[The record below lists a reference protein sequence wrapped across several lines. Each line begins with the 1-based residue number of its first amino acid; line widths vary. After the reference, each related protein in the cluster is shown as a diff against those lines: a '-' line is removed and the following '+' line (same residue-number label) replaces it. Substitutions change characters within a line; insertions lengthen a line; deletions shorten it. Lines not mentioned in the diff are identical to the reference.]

1 MNNISSEFFNLGYV
15 FDKTTQNIRRLPYEK
30 DQCYIAS
37 NEFVKNTT
45 INKKLEYL
53 HKNFLFLYKL
63 SNVADFRVPATKT
76 FSFEGNDLFLHEET
90 KNKELFFSE
99 SLDFS
104 TSKIG
109 ALSFYRFNNG
119 GSLLFYATDSLLE
132 SVFISVDDVTRA
144 TKTAFIDPLSGT
156 IAFQKIGDIKTD
168 SDENLYISDVGY
180 KNIYQYTLKPVLTQE
195 NIYRKLPFL
204 KNATG
209 GPGAAEDRTKFGN
222 IRHLAVNANYVIAED
237 EVNKCF
243 KVFDKNL
250 NWLRT
255 TKFLS
260 LFNQIEY
267 FDCITLSSDNKIYCC
282 RRKLLY
288 IFELDHELNIF
299 LEKTVD
305 MTSYL
310 ETDEFVN
317 YIKFGY
323 TFDNIF
329 YLFTDRA
336 IKKVWRSDPTGCIG
350 EYKIENK
357 IIWAD
362 VFEYDATHD
371 QIVLKTE
378 TVDGSY
384 KLFGFLDNINII
396 TLLANRDFEIY
407 GLDDIKIEKDEYV
420 TSWVIQ
426 KAIKKVYT
434 NHSIFIKQIKFK
446 LLEDNNTISVFKSRL
461 YNQLFLNY
469 ATPSTDPINLNI
481 GLNEIFQAEVINRLI
496 EETLNLQRLI
506 LLYVLNS
513 IKTKVL
519 LSPNPAKLDEFN
531 IFYTYFTDDSLN
543 LVPTPAKLVPFE
555 ELAVL
560 DGLALSTG
568 GAPYEAGEG
577 ISINPGIVT

>member
-1 MNNISSEFFNLGYV
+1 MINISEEFFKQGFV
-15 FDKTTQNIRRLPYEK
+15 FDKTTQDIRKLPYDREA
-30 DQCYIAS
+30 CYIAS
-37 NEFVKNTT
+37 NEFVKNST
-45 INKKLEYL
+45 INKKIEYL

-63 SNVADFRVPATKT
+63 SNVADFSVPAQKT
-76 FSFEGNDLFLHEET
+76 FDFEGNDLFLYEGL
-90 KNKELFFSE
+90 KKKELFFRD
-99 SLDFS
+99 SLDIS
-104 TSKIG
+104 ASKLG
-109 ALSFYRFNNG
+109 ALSFYRFSNG
-119 GSLLFYATDSLLE
+119 GSLLFYSSDTLLE
-132 SVFISVDDVTRA
+132 SVFISADNVERA

-168 SDENLYISDVGY
+168 QNENLYIADVGY
-180 KNIYQYTLKPVLTQE
+180 KNIYQYTIKPVLTRE

-209 GPGAAEDRTKFGN
+209 GPGTAEDRTKFGN
-222 IRHLAVNANYVIAED
+222 IRHLAVNDNYVIAED
-237 EVNKCF
+237 DVNKCF

-255 TKFLS
+255 TKLLS
-260 LFNQIEY
+260 LFDEIKF
-267 FDCITLSSDNKIYCC
+267 FDCIVLSSDNKLYCC
-282 RRKLLY
+282 RSKLLY
-288 IFELDHELNIF
+288 IFALDYELNIF
-299 LEKTVD
+299 LERTVD
-305 MTSYL
+305 MTPYL
-310 ETDEFVN
+310 EVDEFVSF
-317 YIKFGY
+317 IKFGY

-336 IKKVWRSDPTGCIG
+336 IKKIWRSDPTGCIG
-350 EYKIENK
+350 EYKVKDK
-357 IIWAD
+357 IAWAD
-362 VFEYDATHD
+362 VFAYDGSYD
-371 QIVLKTE
+371 QIILKTE
-378 TVDGSY
+378 TVDGNY
-384 KLFGFLDNINII
+384 KLFGFLDNTNIL

-407 GLDDIKIEKDEYV
+407 GLDDVRIEKNEYV

-426 KAIKKVYT
+426 KSIKKIFT

-446 LLEDNNTISVFKSRL
+446 LLEDNNTISIFKNKL

-469 ATPSTDPINLNI
+469 TSPSPDPINLNI
-481 GLNEIFQAEVINRLI
+481 GINEIFQAEVINRII

-513 IKTKVL
+513 LKTKKY

>member
-1 MNNISSEFFNLGYV
+1 MNKISKEFFDQGLI
-15 FDKTTQNIRRLPYEK
+15 FDKTTQNIRRLPHEK

-63 SNVADFRVPATKT
+63 SNVADFRVPSVNA
-76 FSFEGNDLFLHEET
+76 FSFEGDDLFLKENI
-90 KNKELFFSE
+90 KNKEFFFRE
-99 SLDFS
+99 SLDLSFS
-104 TSKIG
+104 KAG

-119 GSLLFYATDSLLE
+119 GSLLFYTTGTLLE
-132 SVFISVDDVTRA
+132 SIFIDVDNVTRA

-156 IAFQKIGDIKTD
+156 IAFQQIGDIKAD
-168 SDENLYISDVGY
+168 LDENLYIADTGY

-209 GPGAAEDRTKFGN
+209 GPGTAEDRTKFGN
-222 IRHLAVNANYVIAED
+222 IRQLAVNSNYVIAED
-237 EVNKCF
+237 DVNKCF
-243 KVFDKNL
+243 KIFDKNL

-260 LFNQIEY
+260 LFDEIKF
-267 FDCITLSSDNKIYCC
+267 FDCIVLSSDDKLYCC

-288 IFELDHELNIF
+288 IFKMDDELNLL
-299 LEKTVD
+299 LERKVD
-305 MTSYL
+305 MSSYL
-310 ETDEFVN
+310 ETDEFVSF
-317 YIKFGY
+317 IKFGY
-323 TFDNIF
+323 TFDTTF

-336 IKKVWRSDPTGCIG
+336 VKKIWRTDPTGCIG
-350 EYKIENK
+350 EYKVDGK
-357 IIWAD
+357 IAWAD
-362 VFEYDATHD
+362 VFAYDKSYD
-371 QIVLKTE
+371 QIIIKTE
-378 TVDGSY
+378 DVDGTY
-384 KLFGFLDNINII
+384 KLLGFLDNINII
-396 TLLANRDFEIY
+396 TLLANRDFEIFT
-407 GLDDIKIEKDEYV
+407 LDDIKIDKQEYV

-426 KAIKKVYT
+426 KAIKKIYT
-434 NHSIFIKQIKFK
+434 NHSILIKQIKFK
-446 LLEDNNTISVFKSRL
+446 LLEDNDTISIFKNKL

-469 ATPSTDPINLNI
+469 TAPNTDPINLNI

-513 IKTKVL
+513 LKTKKY

-577 ISINPGIVT
+577 ISIISGIVT